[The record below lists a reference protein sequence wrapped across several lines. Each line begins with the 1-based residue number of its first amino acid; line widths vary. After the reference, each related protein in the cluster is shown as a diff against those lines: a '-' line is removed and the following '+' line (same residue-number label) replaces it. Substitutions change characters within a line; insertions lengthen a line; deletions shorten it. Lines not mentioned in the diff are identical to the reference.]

1 MQIDC
6 PWCGSRDLREFTY
19 MGDASRKIPRLSDS
33 EDTWATYVY
42 ERPNPRG
49 PWYRSGRRGWAAGA
63 YQGRLRGRFRRMDTA
78 GPSRQPARRSARP
91 FAALRCLRA
100 GRNRARCDMAVRRGR
115 QGAIPYL

>member
-49 PWYRSGRRGWAAGA
+49 PHAEFWQHTFGCR
-63 YQGRLRGRFRRMDTA
+63 QFLRVVRDTVTHDIHSVEMA
-78 GPSRQPARRSARP
+78 GPHAETTR
-91 FAALRCLRA
+91 
-100 GRNRARCDMAVRRGR
+100 
-115 QGAIPYL
+115 